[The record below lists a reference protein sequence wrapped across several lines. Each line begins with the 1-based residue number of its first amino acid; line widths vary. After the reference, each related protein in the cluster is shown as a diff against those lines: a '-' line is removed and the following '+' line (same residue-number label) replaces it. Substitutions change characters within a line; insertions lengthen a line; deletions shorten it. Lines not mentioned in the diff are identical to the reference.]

1 MKAKRS
7 SGAAFTLVE
16 IMIVVAIIGLLS
28 AIVIPNYVRTRGQS
42 YMHACI
48 DNLRQVDSAVHVWAL
63 EYRKGSSAT
72 VAFTDIRD
80 YLRGPLTCPS
90 GGTTFA
96 DSYQLDTVTNKPVCL
111 RQPTGAYPHA
121 LPAETMN

>member
-1 MKAKRS
+1 MS
-7 SGAAFTLVE
+7 SRAAFTLVE
-16 IMIVVAIIGLLS
+16 VMIVVAIIGLLV
-28 AIVIPNYVRTRGQS
+28 AIAIPNFVRTRHQS

-63 EYRKGSSAT
+63 EYRKGSGTT
-72 VAFTDIRD
+72 VSFTDIRD

-111 RQPTGAYPHA
+111 RQPTGAYAHV
-121 LPAETMN
+121 LPAETPN